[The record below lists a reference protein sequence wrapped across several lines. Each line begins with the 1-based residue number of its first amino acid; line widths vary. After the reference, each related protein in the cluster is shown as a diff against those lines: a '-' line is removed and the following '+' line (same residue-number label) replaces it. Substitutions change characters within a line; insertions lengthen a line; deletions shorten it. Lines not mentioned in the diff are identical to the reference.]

1 MMPPQISQGL
11 CAHCRN
17 LNLGGG
23 SGNEEKSFDSGYILK
38 VEPTGCAN
46 KLDMGLR
53 ERSQG

>member
-1 MMPPQISQGL
+1 MMQPQISQGL

-23 SGNEEKSFDSGYILK
+23 SGNEEKPFDSGYILK

-46 KLDMGLR
+46 ELDMDLR